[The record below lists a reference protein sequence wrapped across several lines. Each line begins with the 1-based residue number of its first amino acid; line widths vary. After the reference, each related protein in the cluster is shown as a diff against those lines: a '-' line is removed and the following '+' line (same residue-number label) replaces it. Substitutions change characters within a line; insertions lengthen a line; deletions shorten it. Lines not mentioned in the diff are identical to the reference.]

1 MGTYERLQ
9 YGQYRNFWNRPFETP
24 TMWIGLLYA
33 ILAIGARFQASRSE
47 DHGTALQGDSMHS
60 AHLSFYREKCVQA
73 LILANY
79 TKCPPFTIETCILY
93 IGSELVRS
101 SDAQFSICVL
111 VGMIVRMGF
120 RMGYHRDPSRFAN
133 ISPFRGELRRRS
145 WLVLLSL
152 DLISS
157 SQIGLP
163 RIIQPFMYDTKE
175 PRNLE
180 EEDLHED
187 MTELPPSRSE
197 TQLTPLLYT
206 IVLTRVR
213 KAFAKI
219 ADLTNTTSQPAYR
232 EIMDMDADLR
242 QVYEKIPDTSKL
254 TEVDTVETPASMRR
268 LYLGLSFMKAEL
280 MLHRPF
286 LLLGR
291 TDPTYGY
298 SRRVCINAAF
308 EMLELQQKLDA
319 EIRPGGKLW
328 SPGWHTFTMSW
339 YMSSI
344 VAQDFLLATTVMV
357 LDLDQDLSSPLT
369 PAHEQ
374 PMSGLKL
381 DHTPPSREQSIEILR
396 GAQNIWHKASE
407 RSHEARKVAEAIR
420 VVLNKAYPNEP
431 MPAPATGKLVH
442 SYFSLMIFRIKLLR
456 IFRLSRRIRRTVRLH
471 SANAFVRLARL

>member
-1 MGTYERLQ
+1 
-9 YGQYRNFWNRPFETP
+9 
-24 TMWIGLLYA
+24 MWIGLLYA
-33 ILAIGARFQASRSE
+33 ILAIGARFQASRIENHE
-47 DHGTALQGDSMHS
+47 DTLRGDSMHS

-133 ISPFRGELRRRS
+133 ISPFMGELRRRS

-157 SQIGLP
+157 AQIGLP
-163 RIIQPFMYDTKE
+163 RMIQPFMYDTKE

-187 MTELPPSRSE
+187 MVELPPARPES
-197 TQLTPLLYT
+197 QLTPLLYT

-242 QVYEKIPDTSKL
+242 EVYDKIPDASKL
-254 TEVDTVETPASMRR
+254 TDVDTAETPASTRR

-280 MLHRPF
+280 VLHRPY

-291 TDPTYGY
+291 TDPKYSY

-308 EMLELQQKLDA
+308 EMLELQQNLDA

-344 VAQDFLLATTVMV
+344 VAQDFLLATTVMI
-357 LDLDQDLSSPLT
+357 LNLDQDLTSPLPT
-369 PAHEQ
+369 VLEVST
-374 PMSGLKL
+374 SGLKL
-381 DHTPPSREQSIEILR
+381 DHIPPSKEQIVQILR
-396 GAQNIWHKASE
+396 GAQHIWNKASK

-420 VVLNKAYPNEP
+420 VVLNKAYPDEP
-431 MPAPATGKLVH
+431 IPVQADGKLMH
-442 SYFSLMIFRIKLLR
+442 NYFPSIML
-456 IFRLSRRIRRTVRLH
+456 
-471 SANAFVRLARL
+471 